1 MLVGDIVPRKG
12 RRVAGENR
20 EVPVQRRYEGGSIF
34 EEDSL
39 QNVRPSRFSM
49 AWRMR
54 AGTGQDL
61 LVW

>member
-1 MLVGDIVPRKG
+1 MEALYHGKG
-12 RRVAGENR
+12 SVSPGKNVKFWCRGGKK
-20 EVPVQRRYEGGSIF
+20 GGSIF
-34 EEDSL
+34 ELAAL